1 LKGKEKVD
9 DVDCSWLALLNG
21 VEASTSTRLVTE
33 MQNKKMIE
41 KEGLKSC
48 HEAGREDPEK
58 FLGMA
63 LEPPPNMLQV
73 FKDCIQDLGESEI
86 KLVIQKCLQVTNLR
100 PQFETN

>member
-1 LKGKEKVD
+1 
-9 DVDCSWLALLNG
+9 
-21 VEASTSTRLVTE
+21 
-33 MQNKKMIE
+33 
-41 KEGLKSC
+41 
-48 HEAGREDPEK
+48 
-58 FLGMA
+58 MA